1 MKTSANYVNIEGNQ
15 VIDLTPDY
23 NRPLAL
29 VDLTVLNK
37 LTALL
42 PKERFSNIKH
52 NFREQIMKTD
62 NLEQLVQASE
72 DFIAFHRTVNLI
84 REIVSGDVNQIGED
98 EQVRVVGKINLDRD
112 YEDPYGDR
120 PSMSE
125 DCL

>member
-1 MKTSANYVNIEGNQ
+1 MANYVNIEGNQ

-37 LTALL
+37 LTELL
-42 PKERFSNIKH
+42 PKGDFNSIRH
-52 NFREQIMKTD
+52 NFREQIMNTS

-84 REIVSGDVNQIGED
+84 REIVSGDVNQIQE
-98 EQVRVVGKINLDRD
+98 EEPVKVVGKIELDYD
-112 YEDPYGDR
+112 
-120 PSMSE
+120 
-125 DCL
+125 L

>member
-1 MKTSANYVNIEGNQ
+1 MANYVNIEGNQ

-37 LTALL
+37 LTQLL
-42 PKERFSNIKH
+42 PKGDFSSIRH
-52 NFREQIMKTD
+52 NFREQIMNTS

-84 REIVSGDVNQIGED
+84 REIVSGDVNQIQEE
-98 EQVRVVGKINLDRD
+98 EQVRVVGKIKLGKD
-112 YEDPYGDR
+112 YDDPYGDR
-120 PSMSE
+120 PSESE
-125 DCL
+125 DYL